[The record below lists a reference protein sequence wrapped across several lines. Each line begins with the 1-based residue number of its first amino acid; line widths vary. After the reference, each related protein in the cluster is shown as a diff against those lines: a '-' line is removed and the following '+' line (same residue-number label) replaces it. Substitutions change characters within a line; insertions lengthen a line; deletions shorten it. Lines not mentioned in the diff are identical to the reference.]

1 MNCVTMVLNRGCKY
15 LVGFVVDIKLSY
27 PLRGATKEDEKR
39 MSYNYKVSYTI
50 FIVAKSRIYIWII
63 TC

>member
-39 MSYNYKVSYTI
+39 MSYNYKVIYTWYNELNKI
-50 FIVAKSRIYIWII
+50 KANRLK
-63 TC
+63 

>member
-1 MNCVTMVLNRGCKY
+1 MNCVIMVLNRGCKY

-39 MSYNYKVSYTI
+39 MSYNYKVIYTWYNELNKI
-50 FIVAKSRIYIWII
+50 KANRLK
-63 TC
+63 